1 MPSANYTV
9 IDLAGLPPPQAIAPV
24 SAETELSNLLADFK
38 TRYPQYSALVESD
51 PIMKLAETFAY
62 RLALEVQNRNEAI
75 QAVMLAYAEGP
86 DLDQIGA
93 NLGVQRLTITPA
105 DNTTIPPTPAVMEQ
119 DTPYRS
125 RIQLAPEGLSTAG
138 PSAGYIYFAKSASPL
153 VLDADV
159 STPSPG
165 TVNVYVL
172 STVGNGVPD
181 AALLQTVSNAVTPDT
196 VRPLTDNVQV
206 LPATVVN
213 YSITAVLTLFQG
225 PDQSVVLSAAQ
236 AAAAAYAASVQRIG
250 YGVATSGIYAALQQ
264 TGVQSV
270 SLSGW
275 GGDIPGAVGQA
286 PYCTGINITVAG
298 TPGV

>member
-1 MPSANYTV
+1 MSSANYTV
-9 IDLAGLPPPQAIAPV
+9 IDLSGLPAPQAIAAV
-24 SAETELSNLLADFK
+24 SAEAELADLLADFQS
-38 TRYPQYSALVESD
+38 RYPAYSALVESD

-62 RLALEVQNRNEAI
+62 RLALEVQNRNDAI
-75 QAVMLAYAEGP
+75 KAVMLAYANGP

-93 NLGVQRLTITPA
+93 NLSVERLTVTPA
-105 DNTTIPPTPAVMEQ
+105 DDTTIPPTAAVMEQ
-119 DTPYRS
+119 DTPYRA
-125 RIQLAPEGLSTAG
+125 RIQLAPESLSTAG
-138 PSAGYIYFAKSASPL
+138 PSAGYIYFAKSSSPL

-172 STVGNGVPD
+172 STQGNGVPD
-181 AALLQTVSNAVTPDT
+181 TGLLQTVSGAVTPDT

-206 LPATVVN
+206 LPATVVD
-213 YSITAVLTLFQG
+213 YGVTAQLTLFQG

-236 AAAAAYAASVQRIG
+236 SALAAYVASVHRIG

-270 SLSGW
+270 SLTGW
-275 GGDIPGAVGQA
+275 GGDIPGATGQA

-298 TPGV
+298 GSGV